1 MRNAS
6 RVLGI
11 IGSSLAVA
19 FGVLFIVVAALFG
32 SIFSSG
38 AFPDYSSFD
47 GFDAAS
53 ASVSDMS
60 AYGSLNSAF
69 DGLFTVYYVM
79 GGITIASAIP
89 GSIAFALVKKKNKT
103 AGVLNIIAAVLA
115 LPSTASMVLFILA
128 AVFALRKEKPPAP
141 QMGYMPP
148 PGSYPAGYPYYPP
161 PAAYPPPFAYPPP
174 PAPPDADKTG
184 EEQ

>member
-11 IGSSLAVA
+11 IGSSLSVA
-19 FGVLFIVVAALFG
+19 FGVLFIVLAALFG
-32 SIFSSG
+32 SVFSSD

-60 AYGSLNSAF
+60 AYGSLDRAF

-79 GGITIASAIP
+79 GGVIIASAIP